1 MESRAARIL
10 IKGGSLLTLAFLYV
24 PLAIVAIYAFNDS
37 VGQAWPIQDY
47 TTKWFGIAFRDATVR
62 DALITSLQVALFATA
77 LALILGSAA
86 AFAVHRFDFFGRNTV
101 SFLLVLPI
109 ALPGIVTAIA
119 LRSAIETLVTTETF
133 GETFRLSF
141 GVLTI
146 MIGHATFCIVVVYN
160 NVLARLR
167 RTPTSLIEASMDLG
181 ADGWQTFR
189 YVTFPAIRTA
199 VLAGGLLAFALSF
212 DEIIVTNFLAGST
225 ITLPKFIYNSV
236 RLPRN
241 RPVVNVVAVVV
252 VLLMLIP
259 VYIAQRLAGG
269 ADSQVAAAGSRADE
283 GSERYCPR
291 GGPPGCSCGFC
302 ALRPRRR
309 ISSNCC
315 RAAICWANIAAWI
328 PWNNPSS
335 QPTSWA
341 CATRIS
347 DSLGTPSSGG
357 TSSWSSSFRS
367 ELTEPPSSST
377 ERW

>member
-1 MESRAARIL
+1 MESRTARIL
-10 IKGGSLLTLAFLYV
+10 IRVGSLVALAFLYV

-37 VGQAWPIQDY
+37 IGQAWPIQDY
-47 TTKWFGIAFRDATVR
+47 TTKWFGIAFREATVR
-62 DALITSLQVALFATA
+62 QALVNSLQVALFATV

-86 AFAVHRFDFFGRNTV
+86 AFAVHRYDFFGRNTV

-119 LRSAIETLVTTETF
+119 LRSAIETF
-133 GETFRLSF
+133 GISF

-146 MIGHATFCIVVVYN
+146 VVGHATFCIVIVYN

-167 RTPTSLIEASMDLG
+167 RTPTSLVEASMDLG

-199 VLAGGLLAFALSF
+199 VLAGGLLSFALSF

-269 ADSQVAAAGSRADE
+269 ADVQATAAAGA
-283 GSERYCPR
+283 
-291 GGPPGCSCGFC
+291 
-302 ALRPRRR
+302 
-309 ISSNCC
+309 
-315 RAAICWANIAAWI
+315 
-328 PWNNPSS
+328 
-335 QPTSWA
+335 QP
-341 CATRIS
+341 
-347 DSLGTPSSGG
+347 DDGL
-357 TSSWSSSFRS
+357 
-367 ELTEPPSSST
+367 
-377 ERW
+377 

>member
-1 MESRAARIL
+1 MESRPARIL

-37 VGQAWPIQDY
+37 IGQSWPIQNY
-47 TTKWFGIAFRDATVR
+47 TTKWFGIAFREATVR
-62 DALITSLQVALFATA
+62 EALVTSLQVALFATM
-77 LALILGSAA
+77 LALVLGSAA

-119 LRSAIETLVTTETF
+119 LRSAIETF
-133 GETFRLSF
+133 DLSF
-141 GVLTI
+141 GVMTI

-225 ITLPKFIYNSV
+225 LTLPKFIYNSV

-269 ADSQVAAAGSRADE
+269 PDVQAAAAKSQE
-283 GSERYCPR
+283 SQ
-291 GGPPGCSCGFC
+291 GF
-302 ALRPRRR
+302 
-309 ISSNCC
+309 
-315 RAAICWANIAAWI
+315 
-328 PWNNPSS
+328 
-335 QPTSWA
+335 
-341 CATRIS
+341 
-347 DSLGTPSSGG
+347 
-357 TSSWSSSFRS
+357 
-367 ELTEPPSSST
+367 
-377 ERW
+377 